1 MENFEQ
7 ILQREIE
14 KLDQLDQRINETVQ
28 EYQNI
33 NYQLKQLEQDK

>member
-14 KLDQLDQRINETVQ
+14 KLEPLDQRIDETAIELILINKQIKQMEQ
-28 EYQNI
+28 E
-33 NYQLKQLEQDK
+33 K